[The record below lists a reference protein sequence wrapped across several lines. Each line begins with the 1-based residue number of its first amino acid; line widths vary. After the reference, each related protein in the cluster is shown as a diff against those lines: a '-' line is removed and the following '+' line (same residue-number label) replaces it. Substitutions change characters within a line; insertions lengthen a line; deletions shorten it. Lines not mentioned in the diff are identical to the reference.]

1 MGERRP
7 DAQASPGTGFR
18 LRFAL
23 LVTLVAVV
31 PLGLATWAVT
41 RLVSNNELSR
51 ADTHLTAVV
60 SVAQAKYAIQVSRL
74 RLNATR
80 KAADPY
86 IQGLFV
92 NDKRQA
98 MRRFVQRF
106 PLVAFHVRGAKIG
119 GHYAEPVVVARVK
132 VGSRTSENVLIL
144 ARPVATFYK
153 NVVPANRRTSK
164 EHLVLLVGGAV
175 VAGPVSGHVAAPSG
189 NPGDVTIGKTTYRAV
204 AIDLKPSTATGATIT
219 AVALRSRHSIDTA
232 SSGAWKWA
240 IAAALVTLGTVALL
254 AFLVAPAVA
263 GRRWVRR
270 LMPWELEEQY
280 AVEVEPTDVAAPLTS
295 HGAAPTGAG
304 NGASPAAGT
313 AIRRRIVVIDN
324 DPDERTL
331 FVNVLEPDGVE
342 VATTGDAEQGLGL
355 LGARPAD
362 LAILDWKMSGRSG
375 AEILAE
381 VNIRH
386 PDVPVLVVADELE
399 PQQRHV
405 ATLLGAEDFL
415 IRPLESETVAAKT
428 TRLLEASRSDR
439 VPG

>member
-1 MGERRP
+1 V
-7 DAQASPGTGFR
+7 
-18 LRFAL
+18 
-23 LVTLVAVV
+23 VTLVALV
-31 PLGLATWAVT
+31 PVGLAAWAVT
-41 RLVSNNELSR
+41 RLVSNNELNR
-51 ADTHLTAVV
+51 ADTHLTAVA

-74 RLNATR
+74 RLNAT
-80 KAADPY
+80 KEAADRY

-98 MRRFVQRF
+98 IRRFVQQF

-119 GHYAEPVVVARVK
+119 GHYTEPVVVARVK
-132 VGSRTSENVLIL
+132 VGSRTSKNVLIL

-175 VAGPVSGHVAAPSG
+175 VAGPVSGHVVAPSG
-189 NPGDVTIGKTTYRAV
+189 SPGDVTIGKTKYRAV
-204 AIDLKPSTATGATIT
+204 AIDLRPSTATGAPIT
-219 AVALRSRHSIDTA
+219 VVALRSRHSIDTA

-240 IAAALVTLGTVALL
+240 IAAALATLATVALL

-270 LMPWELEEQY
+270 LLPWELEEQY
-280 AVEVEPTDVAAPLTS
+280 AVEVEPTKPVAAPVTS

-304 NGASPAAGT
+304 NGAPAAAGT
-313 AIRRRIVVIDN
+313 AERRRIVVIDN
-324 DPDERTL
+324 DPDERSL
-331 FVNVLEPDGVE
+331 FVNVLAPDGVD
-342 VATTGDAEQGLGL
+342 VATTGDAEHGLGL

-381 VNIRH
+381 LNIRH

-415 IRPLESETVAAKT
+415 IRPLESETVAAKAT
-428 TRLLEASRSDR
+428 QLLEAPRSDR
-439 VPG
+439 VTG